1 MLKIEE
7 KIYDIDNV
15 ICENLNMLDSTMV
28 TRDIISQN
36 LLAQSR
42 NLVEHIAVRAYGGGK
57 EIAINRDTVPR
68 ALAYLKEDNKY
79 LFLRKFHSFLQESK
93 SHYTPDNEGA
103 ERLMIKYYQFFAMI
117 RNFAKYEYGMEL
129 LSNLEKFPLNT
140 DRTVE
145 EFREKIAELLKEKRN
160 FVDYSRTERMYVH
173 KVIPF
178 IVDGVPYYEMVL
190 TPAYDS
196 TSKFDR
202 FIVYS
207 ENMLPS
213 HYAIKAAIFYEDIEV
228 NGKKMPVN
236 ILTEFSVSI
245 RPCEF
250 NNFADLF
257 DEKIRMTT
265 GSAEYIGMMKYLSY
279 SGASLLDVVL
289 SSESDYIRYK
299 NVMFGRSKAKHFE
312 PVLDSARCLIL
323 AGKPGSN
330 VIRYLLHTMNNK
342 VLKLQKDKDYN
353 SVLSGLR
360 LKWGCIP
367 FDEMPFATSLIRHN
381 PETIDL
387 FESIDQSGREHEF
400 MAKYIKN
407 NMNTNSKLYTPIKEL
422 EGFTN
427 DIDAAIDTFNRN
439 IHIKKHE
446 GRKLAKFGQSVYVK
460 GAFDNTKY
468 IIEELMRVSESGILG
483 YTNAISAW
491 MDENQAIDSEEK
503 KAILQRLFERTH
515 VAMIYGAAGTGKTY
529 MINQV
534 SQFLDSHS
542 KLYLAN
548 TNPAV
553 ENLRRNVM
561 AQNCKFMTIRKYIQT
576 KNVPVDVDILI
587 MDECSMVSNSD
598 MADVLRKINCKV
610 MLLVGDTYQIESID
624 FGNWFSMA
632 KYFIPRYAWYELETP
647 YRTKDEDLLTLWKK
661 VRKLDEDLTEHIVAN
676 RYASN
681 LGASVFD
688 KKSEEEIILCLN
700 YDGLYGI
707 NNINRFLQE
716 NNPNLKYNSG
726 CLSRQVGA
734 IVTDSNFSVKSVGW
748 NDVPN
753 KQLECI
759 YRDVHGYCKGNQREC
774 YSQFEYDNETL
785 KKIFEHLDKE
795 ISKVDLH
802 GRKFSYC
809 FKDIYNGWKGDKNQ
823 VFTRAL
829 HAEENAFLQI
839 SKYGGMGIEGGNLF
853 CTASPCELCSKKAF
867 QLGIKKIYYID
878 PYPGIAQTHILRFGK
893 GKGNP
898 ELHLFSG
905 AIGEA
910 YVRLYRP
917 MLAQK
922 DELELVTGIN
932 SKAEVRSIIDTSSRK
947 TSAKDLKYKLMEV
960 SLEFVSRES
969 IESIRKVDLEVLD
982 GEFDV
987 LERSITWTGS
997 SYDKSEL
1004 IDDGDKFT
1012 LEDSKDQV
1020 SPYHYK
1026 INLNNK
1032 FCKGQRISYGIK
1044 TYLKDESQL
1053 MHEYLAQIVK
1063 YPIEN
1068 LILRVIIPEK
1078 NALLDNV
1085 RYVRYADMKMEYEFL
1100 DQENKVTETKKDN
1113 KIIYELQIENPNL
1126 FYTYSMEWDFI
1137 KVKS

>member
-79 LFLRKFHSFLQESK
+79 FFLRKFHSFLQESK

-561 AQNCKFMTIRKYIQT
+561 AQNCKFMTIRKYILT

-610 MLLVGDTYQIESID
+610 MLLVGDTYRIESID

-716 NNPNLKYNSG
+716 NNPNPAVRWGMWTYKVGDPILFNESDRFVPLLYNNLKGTIIEIKKESEDKIWFTLEIDKILTELDVMEWDIELLESITPGKSVIRFYSLKKDSDNDDADFSYETDVPF
-726 CLSRQVGA
+726 QIAYA
-734 IVTDSNFSVKSVGW
+734 ISIHKAQGLEYDSVKIIITEEVDRMITHNIFYTAITRSKK
-748 NDVPN
+748 NL
-753 KQLECI
+753 KI
-759 YRDVHGYCKGNQREC
+759 YWSPETQEKVINN
-774 YSQFEYDNETL
+774 FEITNA
-785 KKIFEHLDKE
+785 
-795 ISKVDLH
+795 
-802 GRKFSYC
+802 
-809 FKDIYNGWKGDKNQ
+809 KGDSTI
-823 VFTRAL
+823 FA
-829 HAEENAFLQI
+829 
-839 SKYGGMGIEGGNLF
+839 
-853 CTASPCELCSKKAF
+853 
-867 QLGIKKIYYID
+867 
-878 PYPGIAQTHILRFGK
+878 AQTHK
-893 GKGNP
+893 K
-898 ELHLFSG
+898 
-905 AIGEA
+905 
-910 YVRLYRP
+910 
-917 MLAQK
+917 M
-922 DELELVTGIN
+922 
-932 SKAEVRSIIDTSSRK
+932 
-947 TSAKDLKYKLMEV
+947 M
-960 SLEFVSRES
+960 
-969 IESIRKVDLEVLD
+969 
-982 GEFDV
+982 
-987 LERSITWTGS
+987 
-997 SYDKSEL
+997 
-1004 IDDGDKFT
+1004 
-1012 LEDSKDQV
+1012 
-1020 SPYHYK
+1020 K
-1026 INLNNK
+1026 IK
-1032 FCKGQRISYGIK
+1032 
-1044 TYLKDESQL
+1044 E
-1053 MHEYLAQIVK
+1053 
-1063 YPIEN
+1063 
-1068 LILRVIIPEK
+1068 
-1078 NALLDNV
+1078 
-1085 RYVRYADMKMEYEFL
+1085 
-1100 DQENKVTETKKDN
+1100 
-1113 KIIYELQIENPNL
+1113 
-1126 FYTYSMEWDFI
+1126 
-1137 KVKS
+1137 